1 MNDCLCVRVKS
12 VVSVFM
18 ELKIGPTELMV
29 WLKMYLGSDIKKSLK
44 IWVMSIIKNCLLR
57 LNILCGVVYCHM
69 HTALY

>member
-44 IWVMSIIKNCLLR
+44 IWVMSNIKKQF
-57 LNILCGVVYCHM
+57 
-69 HTALY
+69 T